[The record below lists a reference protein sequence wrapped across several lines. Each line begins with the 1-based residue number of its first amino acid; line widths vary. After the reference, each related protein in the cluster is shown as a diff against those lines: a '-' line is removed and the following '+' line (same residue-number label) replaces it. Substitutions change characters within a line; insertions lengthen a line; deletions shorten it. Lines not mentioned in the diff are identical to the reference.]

1 MHSRCKICCSA
12 LLGLLFLS
20 TPVRAQSLGRT
31 EVFLSSAGQAKAMS
45 LYSSGFIA
53 PQPAGP
59 GMDYALFATELVAYL
74 TKEVLPDSPN
84 EYENSLL
91 GSRLSR
97 SMPDSRSEFGSH
109 CLTIVTRLG
118 SALPYAG
125 GASNLVIG
133 GPSTLAYVARAAT
146 AGLALR
152 QIWSAFQND
161 VEGNRTGVSL
171 NPKVGSRRIG
181 VNVTLHW

>member
-1 MHSRCKICCSA
+1 
-12 LLGLLFLS
+12 
-20 TPVRAQSLGRT
+20 
-31 EVFLSSAGQAKAMS
+31 
-45 LYSSGFIA
+45 
-53 PQPAGP
+53 
-59 GMDYALFATELVAYL
+59 
-74 TKEVLPDSPN
+74 
-84 EYENSLL
+84 
-91 GSRLSR
+91 
-97 SMPDSRSEFGSH
+97 
-109 CLTIVTRLG
+109 
-118 SALPYAG
+118 LPYVG

-133 GPSTLAYVARAAT
+133 EPSTLAYVARAAT